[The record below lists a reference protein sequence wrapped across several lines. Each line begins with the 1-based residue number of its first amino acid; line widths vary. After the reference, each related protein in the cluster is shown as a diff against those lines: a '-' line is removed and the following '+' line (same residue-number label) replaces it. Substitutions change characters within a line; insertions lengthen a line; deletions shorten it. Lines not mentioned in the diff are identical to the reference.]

1 MRAMASPPSSLLDRL
16 AIGLSG
22 LCLLH
27 CMAGFLLLSLFA
39 LTGDWLDH
47 RVHVV
52 GLALAMPLAAM
63 ALWRGWRQHGRP
75 EIGLLGVLGLLVMMA
90 SLVVVHGEFVEML
103 VSMAGVLLL
112 AVAHWRNLRALRGA

>member
-1 MRAMASPPSSLLDRL
+1 MPPRAASLLDRL

-27 CMAGFLLLSLFA
+27 CMAGFVLLSLFA

-52 GLALAMPLAAM
+52 GLVLAMPLAAV
-63 ALWRGWRQHGRP
+63 ALWRGWRRHGRLA
-75 EIGLLGVLGLLVMMA
+75 IGLMGLAGLAVMMA
-90 SLVVVHGEFVEML
+90 SLLVEHGELVEML
-103 VSMAGVLLL
+103 VSMAGVSLL
-112 AVAHWRNLRALRGA
+112 AFAHWRNLQALRQG

>member
-1 MRAMASPPSSLLDRL
+1 MPSTPGSLLDRI

-27 CMAGFLLLSLFA
+27 CMAGFVMLSLFA

-52 GLALAMPLAAM
+52 GLVAAMPLAAV
-63 ALWRGWRQHGRP
+63 ALWRGWQRHQRVDIGVMGIVGLAVMATSLAVEHGDM
-75 EIGLLGVLGLLVMMA
+75 I
-90 SLVVVHGEFVEML
+90 EML
-103 VSMAGVLLL
+103 VSMAGVGLL
-112 AVAHWRNLRALRGA
+112 AVAHWRNLKALDPG

>member
-1 MRAMASPPSSLLDRL
+1 MKKLANSLLDRI

-27 CMAGFLLLSLFA
+27 CMAGFVLLSLFA

-52 GLALAMPLAAM
+52 GLLFAMPLASV
-63 ALWRGWRQHGRP
+63 ALWRGWRRHGRLP
-75 EIGLLGVLGLLVMMA
+75 IGALGFLGLAVMAA
-90 SLVVVHGEFVEML
+90 SLAVTHGQIVEML
-103 VSMAGVLLL
+103 VSMAGVSLL
-112 AVAHWRNLRALRGA
+112 AAAHWQNLKALRTA

>member
-1 MRAMASPPSSLLDRL
+1 MGFMPPRPASLLDRL

-27 CMAGFLLLSLFA
+27 CMAGFVLLSLFA

-52 GLALAMPLAAM
+52 GLLLAMPLAAV
-63 ALWRGWRQHGRP
+63 ALWRGWRRHGQVA
-75 EIGLLGVLGLLVMMA
+75 IGMLGLVGLLVMTA
-90 SLVVVHGEFVEML
+90 SLVVEHGDLAEML
-103 VSMAGVLLL
+103 VSMAGVSLL
-112 AVAHWRNLRALRGA
+112 ALAHWRNLKALRGA

>member
-1 MRAMASPPSSLLDRL
+1 MPDSPASLLDRI

-27 CMAGFLLLSLFA
+27 CMAGFVLLTLFA

-52 GLALAMPLAAM
+52 GLALAMPLAAV
-63 ALWRGWRQHGRP
+63 ALWRGWRQHGRLP
-75 EIGLLGVLGLLVMMA
+75 ICLLGGAGLAVMAA
-90 SLVVVHGEFVEML
+90 SLVVVHGGVVEML
-103 VSMAGVLLL
+103 VSMVGVSLL
-112 AVAHWRNLRALRGA
+112 ALAHWQNMKALRIA

>member
-1 MRAMASPPSSLLDRL
+1 MPERPSSLLDRV

-27 CMAGFLLLSLFA
+27 CLAGFALLSLFA

-52 GLALAMPLAAM
+52 GLMLAMPLAAV
-63 ALWRGWRQHGRP
+63 ALWRGWRRHGRLP
-75 EIGLLGVLGLLVMMA
+75 IGLLGAIGLSVMA
-90 SLVVVHGEFVEML
+90 LSLVVAHGDFSEML
-103 VSMAGVLLL
+103 VSMLGVGLLG
-112 AVAHWRNLRALRGA
+112 AAHWWNMKALRAV

>member
-1 MRAMASPPSSLLDRL
+1 MPPASRLLLDRL

-27 CMAGFLLLSLFA
+27 CMAGFVLLTLFA

-47 RVHVV
+47 RVHIV
-52 GLALAMPLAAM
+52 GLVFAIPLAAV
-63 ALWRGWRQHGRP
+63 ALWRGWRLHGRRD
-75 EIGLLGVLGLLVMMA
+75 IGVMGVAGLVIMA
-90 SLVVVHGEFVEML
+90 VSLAVEHGDLAEML

-112 AVAHWRNLRALRGA
+112 AIAHWRNLQALRTL

>member
-1 MRAMASPPSSLLDRL
+1 MPQRPSSLLDRI

-27 CMAGFLLLSLFA
+27 CMAGFVLLSVFA

-52 GLALAMPLAAM
+52 GLALAAPLAAV
-63 ALWRGWRQHGRP
+63 ALWRGFRQHGRLP
-75 EIGLLGVLGLLVMMA
+75 IGMLGMVGLTVMVA
-90 SLVVVHGEFVEML
+90 SLIVTHGGAVEIM
-103 VSMAGVLLL
+103 VSMAGVSLL
-112 AVAHWRNLRALRGA
+112 ALAHWQNLRALRAP

>member
-1 MRAMASPPSSLLDRL
+1 MARPAATLLDRL

-39 LTGDWLDH
+39 ISGDLLDH

-52 GLALAMPLAAM
+52 GLALALPLAAV
-63 ALWRGWRQHGRP
+63 ALWRGWRQHGRAS
-75 EIGLLGVLGLLVMMA
+75 IAMFGIAGLGVMTA
-90 SLVVVHGEFVEML
+90 SLVVDHGHVAEML
-103 VSMAGVLLL
+103 VSMLGVTLL
-112 AVAHWRNLRALRGA
+112 ALAHWRNLRALQAG

>member
-1 MRAMASPPSSLLDRL
+1 MPPRAASLLDRL

-27 CMAGFLLLSLFA
+27 CMAGFVLLSLFA

-52 GLALAMPLAAM
+52 GLVLAMPLAAV
-63 ALWRGWRQHGRP
+63 ALWRGWRRHGQLA
-75 EIGLLGVLGLLVMMA
+75 IGVLGLAGLLVMTA
-90 SLVVVHGEFVEML
+90 SLAVTHGDLAEML
-103 VSMAGVLLL
+103 VSMAGVSLL
-112 AVAHWRNLRALRGA
+112 ALAHWRNLQALRGV

>member
-1 MRAMASPPSSLLDRL
+1 MTKLANSLLDRI

-27 CMAGFLLLSLFA
+27 CMAGFVLLGLFS

-52 GLALAMPLAAM
+52 GLVLAMPLAAV
-63 ALWRGWRQHGRP
+63 ALWRGFRRHGRVHICLLGL
-75 EIGLLGVLGLLVMMA
+75 IGLAVMMA
-90 SLVVVHGEFVEML
+90 SLIVVHGGALEIM
-103 VSMAGVLLL
+103 VSMAGVSML
-112 AVAHWRNLRALRGA
+112 AMAHWQNLKALRAA

>member
-1 MRAMASPPSSLLDRL
+1 MGFMPPRAASLLDRL

-27 CMAGFLLLSLFA
+27 CMAGFVLLSLFA

-52 GLALAMPLAAM
+52 GLLLAMPLAAV
-63 ALWRGWRQHGRP
+63 ALWRGWRRHGQVA
-75 EIGLLGVLGLLVMMA
+75 IGMLGLVGLLVMTA
-90 SLVVVHGEFVEML
+90 SLVVEHGDLAEML
-103 VSMAGVLLL
+103 VSMAGVSLL
-112 AVAHWRNLRALRGA
+112 ALAHWRNLKALRGA